1 MVTMQEMMST
11 PVRTLSPEDTVLDA
25 RKAMAKWSVRHIPI
39 LSVHDI
45 PEKRRLVG
53 LVSRGDILGAMDS
66 DIYAMSEEERAEHDA
81 SISLERI
88 MTKNVATAS
97 PETGIA
103 DGANFLLNRKVG
115 CLPIVRDK
123 QVVGIVTDHDFV
135 RAAVKLL
142 DRLARESPVEN
153 DD

>member
-11 PVRTLSPEDTVLDA
+11 PVRTLSPDDSVLDA
-25 RKAMAKWSVRHIPI
+25 RRAMAEWRVRHIPI
-39 LSVHDI
+39 LSVHEI

-53 LVSRGDILGAMDS
+53 IVSRGDLLAAMDS
-66 DIYAMSEEERAEHDA
+66 DIYAMTEDERAEHEA

-97 PETGIA
+97 PETGMA

-115 CLPIVRDK
+115 CLPIVREK
-123 QVVGIVTDHDFV
+123 QVIGIVTDHDFV
-135 RAAVKLL
+135 RATLKLL
-142 DRLARESPVEN
+142 ERLETESPVEN
-153 DD
+153 D